1 MANITTVLEKLWR
14 KFYQIAVTLPKNPSS
29 YHMTMEYHQIF
40 YILDELKLEEQRTA
54 ENIRKSLLCS
64 RPVIISSDELEDYI
78 KRIEFADEIMLNLDY
93 LVKKTFD
100 GYIIF
105 VEKYWG
111 MNESI
116 GTGEQQRILS
126 QKYDMT
132 MSEWQFL
139 LSKIE
144 RFHEIVKD
152 S

>member
-1 MANITTVLEKLWR
+1 ANITTVLEKLWR
-14 KFYQIAVTLPKNPSS
+14 KFYQIAVLLPKNPSS
-29 YHMTMEYHQIF
+29 YHMTMEYHHIF
-40 YILDELKLEEQRTA
+40 HILDELKLEEQRTA
-54 ENIRKSLLCS
+54 ENIRKSLLRS
-64 RPVIISSDELEDYI
+64 RPVIISNDELEDYI

-105 VEKYWG
+105 VQKYWG
-111 MNESI
+111 MNETI
-116 GTGEQQRILS
+116 GTSEQQRILS

>member
-1 MANITTVLEKLWR
+1 
-14 KFYQIAVTLPKNPSS
+14 
-29 YHMTMEYHQIF
+29 MEYHHIF
-40 YILDELKLEEQRTA
+40 HILDELKLEEQRTA
-54 ENIRKSLLCS
+54 ENIRKSLFRS
-64 RPVIISSDELEDYI
+64 RPVIIINDELEDYI

-111 MNESI
+111 TNETI
-116 GTGEQQRILS
+116 GTNEQQRILS

-144 RFHEIVKD
+144 RFYEIVKA